1 MKLGEL
7 LEKISKLAVRG
18 GVEMEISAL
27 CVDSRKATPGCLFVA
42 VSGRQQKG
50 TDFVRDAVARGAVAV
65 VSEEELEDGGFSRVV
80 VGDAR
85 KALAELACA
94 YFERPSVGMKVAGVT
109 GTNGKTTTS
118 FLIQHICDT
127 AQLRCGLLGTVRY
140 QVGERV
146 MPASRTTPDALEVQ
160 DLLAQMRDAGC
171 KSVALEVSSHALTQ
185 YRVGGVDFDAAVFTN
200 LTQDHLDYHGS
211 MESYFEAK
219 AGLITGL
226 GLQRFKQGVAV
237 VNIDDRYGALLL
249 DRAQKLDIP
258 AIGFGLGARA
268 DFRASNCRSDF
279 NGSQFQLDA
288 VGRSWLVRLPLIG
301 LFNIS
306 NALGAIAASHVMGVD
321 VRTAVQAL
329 ATAPPVPGRLQPVP
343 GKRSFRVF
351 VDYAHTH
358 DALRNALRTLR
369 ELNPNRVI
377 TVFGCGGER
386 DTGKRPLMGRVA
398 EEMSDWVIV
407 TSDNPRGEKPE
418 AIAAEITKGMRP
430 QTHEV
435 ILDRKE
441 AIARAVAMAGPRDI
455 VLIAGKGHE
464 STQEI
469 GGKFE
474 PFDDVAIAGAAV
486 ENRPADFGR

>member
-1 MKLGEL
+1 MNLGEL
-7 LEKISKLAVRG
+7 LGKISKGAVHG
-18 GVEMEISAL
+18 GVGMEISAL
-27 CVDSRKATPGCLFVA
+27 CVDSRKAKPGCLFVA
-42 VSGRQQKG
+42 VSGTNAKG

-65 VSEEELEDGGFSRVV
+65 VSEREVERGEFAQVLVA
-80 VGDAR
+80 DAR
-85 KALAELACA
+85 RALAELACA
-94 YFERPSVGMKVAGVT
+94 YFERPSAGMKVAGVT

-127 AQLRCGLLGTVRY
+127 AQLRCGLIGTVRY
-140 QVGERV
+140 QVGER
-146 MPASRTTPDALEVQ
+146 MLPASRTTPDALEVQ

-171 KSVALEVSSHALTQ
+171 KSVALEVSSHALSQ
-185 YRVGGVDFDAAVFTN
+185 HRVDGVDFDAAVFTN

-211 MESYFEAK
+211 MEAYFETK

-237 VNIDDRYGALLL
+237 VNIDDRYGALLQA
-249 DRAQKLDIP
+249 RAQKSDVP
-258 AIGFGLGARA
+258 TIGFGLGARA

-301 LFNIS
+301 MFNIS
-306 NALGAIAASHVMGVD
+306 NALGAIAAAHVMGVD

-329 ATAPPVPGRLQPVP
+329 ATAPSVPGRLQAVP

-358 DALRNALRTLR
+358 DALRNTLRTLR
-369 ELNPNRVI
+369 ELDPNHVI
-377 TVFGCGGER
+377 TVFGCGGDR
-386 DTGKRPLMGRVA
+386 DTGKRPLMGQVA
-398 EEMSDWVIV
+398 EEMSDWVVV
-407 TSDNPRGEKPE
+407 TSDNPRSEKPE
-418 AIAAEITKGMRP
+418 AIAADITKGMRL

-435 ILDRKE
+435 ILDRKA
-441 AIARAVAMAGPRDI
+441 AIAKAVAAAGPRDI

-469 GGKFE
+469 GGKIE
-474 PFDDVAIAGAAV
+474 PFDDVAIATAAV
-486 ENRPADFGR
+486 ENRPSDFGR

>member
-1 MKLGEL
+1 MTTL
-7 LEKISKLAVRG
+7 LEQIS
-18 GVEMEISAL
+18 
-27 CVDSRKATPGCLFVA
+27 T
-42 VSGRQQKG
+42 
-50 TDFVRDAVARGAVAV
+50 
-65 VSEEELEDGGFSRVV
+65 RVV

-329 ATAPPVPGRLQPVP
+329 ATA
-343 GKRSFRVF
+343 
-351 VDYAHTH
+351 H
-358 DALRNALRTLR
+358 
-369 ELNPNRVI
+369 
-377 TVFGCGGER
+377 
-386 DTGKRPLMGRVA
+386 
-398 EEMSDWVIV
+398 
-407 TSDNPRGEKPE
+407 
-418 AIAAEITKGMRP
+418 
-430 QTHEV
+430 
-435 ILDRKE
+435 KE
-441 AIARAVAMAGPRDI
+441 ALLWVAALLAG
-455 VLIAGKGHE
+455 GM
-464 STQEI
+464 
-469 GGKFE
+469 
-474 PFDDVAIAGAAV
+474 
-486 ENRPADFGR
+486 